1 MRQIISV
8 LVENEYG
15 VLNKIT
21 GLFSRRGFNIDSVAV
36 GTTDDQSISRI
47 TMVVDSGNSVL
58 EQVEKQLNKLVPV
71 IKVRRLDQNEMVGR
85 ELALIKV
92 NASQRTRREIKDIVE
107 MMDAR
112 IADISTS
119 TLTIEVSDSPA
130 RIELMVDMLRTYGI
144 VEMARTG
151 LVALQNGSGFIG

>member
-36 GTTDDQSISRI
+36 GPTDDKTISRI

-71 IKVRRLDQNEMVGR
+71 IKVRRLDQNDMVGK

-92 NASQRTRREIKDIVE
+92 NAAQRARREIKDLVE
-107 MMDAR
+107 IMDAR
-112 IADISTS
+112 IADISAT
-119 TLTIEVSDSPA
+119 TLTIEISDSPA
-130 RIELMVDMLRTYGI
+130 RIDLMMEMLRTYGI

-151 LVALQNGSGFIG
+151 MVALQNGSGSIG